1 MNFFKNVLSTIVGL
15 ILFTFIGFFLI
26 ILFFGIA
33 SMSSSSGSTKPV
45 ANNSVLKLDLSNIDK
60 DYGGSVYIED
70 FDYKEKNKYDFYN
83 VLNAIDYAKD
93 DSKIKGISI
102 ENNSTSIGIAQRQAL
117 REKLEEFKKTG
128 KFVLAYA
135 NHYSQAEYYLNSV
148 ADTIFINPM
157 GGVDFKGLS
166 TELLYMKN
174 LQNYTGIE
182 MQVIRHGKYKSAVEP
197 FLQQEMSP
205 ENKLQNTELLYS
217 IWNELVADISSSRK
231 ISIETL
237 NEIAD
242 NQNAR
247 TAQLALEHKMV
258 DKIAYLDEYK
268 SSLKNALNISDSKD
282 LKEIDIED
290 YVYNV
295 KNNSSKENNQIAV
308 IFAQGD
314 IRGGEGSSD
323 YIGEISINR
332 SLEKA
337 RKNDEIKAVVL
348 RIDSPGGSALTSELI
363 WREIEL
369 TKKVKPVIVSMG
381 NTAAS
386 GGYYIACNA
395 DYIFAEPTTIT
406 GSIGVYGMIP
416 NAEKLGDKI
425 GITSHQIGT
434 HINSVGMSLF
444 TPLSENEKKYLTENI
459 EFIYHTFL
467 ERVAKGRNMTTEE
480 VHEVAQGRVWT
491 GTMALQHKLVDKLGS
506 LDEAIQFAANK
517 VGVENYKVTTH
528 PTYKIK
534 FADFLNSYFRL
545 STQNSI
551 KESLINEIGLEN
563 YKMLEQINYIKKT
576 DQIQAILPY
585 KFEI

>member
-459 EFIYHTFL
+459 EFIYDTFL